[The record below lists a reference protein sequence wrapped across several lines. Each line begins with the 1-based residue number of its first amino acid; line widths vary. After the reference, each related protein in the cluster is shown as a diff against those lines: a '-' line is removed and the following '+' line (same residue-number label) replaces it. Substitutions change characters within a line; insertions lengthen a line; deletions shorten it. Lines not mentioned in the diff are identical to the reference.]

1 MYWPFMLLP
10 WHEWFFFAHY
20 FFRRPS
26 AVPSQTLI
34 LGNRSVT
41 LYRTPRCRPNSPA
54 VYTHL
59 PPHEAAPLADLLAAH
74 ALLLV
79 AVDEP
84 DWETHFSPWPAPKV
98 FKGSADFG
106 GLADAYLGTLTHE
119 IVPAAEAAAGIAPQW
134 RGLAGYSLAGLL
146 SVYAP
151 YQTDIFSRT
160 ASVSGSLWFD
170 GLADFLQHAPPTLP
184 ERAYFSIG
192 DREKNSKNPR
202 LACVETRT
210 QAAHQLMQA
219 RGASSILELNP
230 GGHFEHVP
238 ARMARAVEWLLA

>member
-1 MYWPFMLLP
+1 M
-10 WHEWFFFAHY
+10 H
-20 FFRRPS
+20 
-26 AVPSQTLI
+26 SQTLI

-41 LYRTPRCRPNSPA
+41 LYRTPRCRPNSPV

-84 DWETHFSPWPAPKV
+84 DWETHFSPWPAPKA

-119 IVPAAEAAAGIAPQW
+119 IVPAAEAVADIAPQW

-170 GLADFLQHAPPTLP
+170 GLADFLQHAPPT
-184 ERAYFSIG
+184 
-192 DREKNSKNPR
+192 EK
-202 LACVETRT
+202 
-210 QAAHQLMQA
+210 
-219 RGASSILELNP
+219 
-230 GGHFEHVP
+230 
-238 ARMARAVEWLLA
+238 

>member
-1 MYWPFMLLP
+1 MNGFFCPLFFQTAFRHAQPNPHSRQSQRHLIPHTALP
-10 WHEWFFFAHY
+10 AKQPCRLH
-20 FFRRPS
+20 PS
-26 AVPSQTLI
+26 A
-34 LGNRSVT
+34 
-41 LYRTPRCRPNSPA
+41 
-54 VYTHL
+54 
-59 PPHEAAPLADLLAAH
+59 PHEAAPLADLLAAH

>member
-1 MYWPFMLLP
+1 M
-10 WHEWFFFAHY
+10 
-20 FFRRPS
+20 PS
-26 AVPSQTLI
+26 PTLI

-210 QAAHQLMQA
+210 QAAQQLMQA

>member
-1 MYWPFMLLP
+1 MSSP
-10 WHEWFFFAHY
+10 
-20 FFRRPS
+20 
-26 AVPSQTLI
+26 TLI

-41 LYRTPRCRPNSPA
+41 LYRTPYCRADSPA

-84 DWETHFSPWPAPKV
+84 DWEAHFSPWPAPKA
-98 FKGSADFG
+98 FKGSADFSG
-106 GLADAYLGTLTHE
+106 SADAYLRTLTQE
-119 IVPAAEAAAGIAPQW
+119 IVPAAEAAAGSVPQW

-151 YQTDIFSRT
+151 YQTDLFSRT

-170 GLADFLQHAPPTLP
+170 GLADFLQHKPPTLP
-184 ERAYFSIG
+184 ERAYFSVG

-210 QAAHQLMQA
+210 QAAQQLMQA
-219 RGASSILELNP
+219 RGASSIFELNP

>member
-1 MYWPFMLLP
+1 
-10 WHEWFFFAHY
+10 
-20 FFRRPS
+20 
-26 AVPSQTLI
+26 V
-34 LGNRSVT
+34 
-41 LYRTPRCRPNSPA
+41 

-184 ERAYFSIG
+184 ERAYFSVG

-210 QAAHQLMQA
+210 QAAQQLMQA
-219 RGASSILELNP
+219 RGASSIFELNP